1 MTLAGLPV
9 YCSMEIAYSF
19 FAVLIEHVCV
29 FRYSL
34 TGHSILFF
42 SMLLGRGEEKQW
54 AVGSIGEPPAGR
66 SVVIPTLLAA
76 HLLLLGPPSPPL
88 SRAENRLAT
97 SAKLERGL
105 SLKSH
110 RKTL

>member
-1 MTLAGLPV
+1 
-9 YCSMEIAYSF
+9 
-19 FAVLIEHVCV
+19 
-29 FRYSL
+29 
-34 TGHSILFF
+34 
-42 SMLLGRGEEKQW
+42 MLLGRGEEKQW
-54 AVGSIGEPPAGR
+54 AVRRTIGSMGEPPAGR

-76 HLLLLGPPSPPL
+76 HLLLLDPPSPPL